1 MSALSDADAESLHD
15 VDGSEGLHDD
25 SEVEDDD
32 DNDEDDLLEY
42 AAEER
47 SSQSA
52 EDESECDLDEARD
65 ASEAEIAAL
74 KRAGGRRHAL
84 PTVLLLDSDDDS
96 QPLRG
101 RRLDRFKTRDG
112 DELAAVEEM
121 FGQPRGPLARWLS
134 QKIILDH
141 ITRLFLKHLLQKR
154 DSEGKLLYE
163 ERICNMCIDQKQSLQ
178 VNLKDTVADPSLKDV
193 CQWVHA
199 CPRVVIPALDQA
211 AKEAVLQHYTMY
223 ADTHSKI
230 FVRCEAVDSLVSI
243 SDLRCSHNNTLVRFS
258 LEPFAQAADRPSK
271 PKRCPHCQS
280 RGPFELDQCHTVFED
295 SQIIRAQE
303 NSSNVQAAHQARQ
316 IAVILQDDLVNS
328 VKPGE
333 NVIITG
339 IPGYMYKRGPDLQ
352 SLQFYRS
359 VEAVHIAHTQDTSS
373 FFFLTEADKAEMQ
386 RLATSPDIVEKIV
399 KSIAPSIYGHPLI
412 KKGIAATLF
421 GGQPKKVDGKH
432 SIRGDIHMLLMGD
445 PGTAKSQFLKYA
457 QTLTPRNVY
466 ATGQGAS
473 SVGLT
478 ACVQRDN
485 VTKEWTLQ
493 GGAMVVADQGVCLID
508 EFDKMSDQDRKG
520 IHEPMEQQ
528 TVSVSKAGIKA
539 VMRARCTV
547 LAAANPV
554 GGRYDPSRTLMENVN
569 LTDPIVSRFD
579 MVAIVLDKPD
589 PVADKKLADHVADVH
604 IRSHPDYPQGAENS
618 QQHDLNIM
626 PQEMLRKYI
635 AYAKETVHPTLRDE
649 DSGKIQTAYVM
660 ARAAAEKSNAVPFV
674 PRSLDAM
681 IRIAEASA
689 RMRLREYVD
698 EKDCDMG
705 ISLVLESFVSCQ
717 NVKTQKMLRR
727 QFARFLH
734 PGQEYNALILHKLQE
749 ASSRHE
755 LRLPRIEP
763 LGAMFMNCSELQA
776 EVEELGVTVE
786 AEFYRSRDFV
796 ASRFAWE
803 EREARITWSKG
814 LTR

>member
-243 SDLRCSHNNTLVRFS
+243 SDLRFS

-569 LTDPIVSRFD
+569 LTDPI
-579 MVAIVLDKPD
+579 
-589 PVADKKLADHVADVH
+589 
-604 IRSHPDYPQGAENS
+604 PQGAENS